1 MGRTNPTYRDA
12 LRRLE
17 ERWQSYRRALRR
29 RDRPHFDR
37 LWEQAAG
44 HADAAGYHNRERNLD
59 LLLFSVALAQ
69 ERRIAELEAAVE
81 RTPAPGCDAA
91 VGRTPALE
99 RNAAVERTPA
109 PGHDAAVEGETEAD
123 GEAPGSG

>member
-17 ERWQSYRRALRR
+17 ERWQPYRRALRH

-44 HADAAGYHNRERNLD
+44 HADAAGYHNRERDLD
-59 LLLFSVALAQ
+59 LLLVSVALAQ
-69 ERRIAELEAAVE
+69 ERRIAELESAIEGADASKTDGTVE
-81 RTPAPGCDAA
+81 PDR
-91 VGRTPALE
+91 
-99 RNAAVERTPA
+99 
-109 PGHDAAVEGETEAD
+109 ETS
-123 GEAPGSG
+123 GSG